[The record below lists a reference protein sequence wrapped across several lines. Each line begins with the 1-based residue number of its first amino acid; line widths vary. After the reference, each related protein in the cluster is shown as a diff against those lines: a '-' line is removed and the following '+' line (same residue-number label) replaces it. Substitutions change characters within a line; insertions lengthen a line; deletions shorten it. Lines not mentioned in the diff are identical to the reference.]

1 MPRYRA
7 QTHMSLGQ
15 TYPGHYPATP
25 VFPGSLLPR
34 DFVDDAGNAATIET
48 LLANGTI
55 AVADGEDDRYSKADP
70 PAAA

>member
-7 QTHMSLGQ
+7 QTPVTLGQ

-25 VFPGSLLPR
+25 VFQGGLLPR
-34 DFVDDAGNAATIET
+34 DFVDDAGNAASIET
-48 LLANGTI
+48 LLANGAI
-55 AVADGEDDRYSKADP
+55 AVADGEDDRYTQADR